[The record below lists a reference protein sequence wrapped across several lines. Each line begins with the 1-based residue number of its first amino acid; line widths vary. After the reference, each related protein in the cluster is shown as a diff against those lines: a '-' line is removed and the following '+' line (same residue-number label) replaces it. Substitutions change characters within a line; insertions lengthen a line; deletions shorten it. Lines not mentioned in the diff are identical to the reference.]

1 MPCVGAVVGGVQCG
15 SLSHPSR
22 LGNKGS
28 RAELGLRTL
37 AWEGLVLKEGTQ
49 TQHDYFKGPGA
60 ENGGPSKERAR
71 EPRGLVVPLKGLQKG
86 RNLSAGLLTEG
97 LSAESGRE
105 AERWLVQVRGE
116 CGRAHL
122 PLAAVPL
129 SPSSLSGI
137 EFLSWAYGFQGSL
150 LHRMHSYEVGEGDEH
165 PLSTEGVTSP
175 ARAPHLLTGWT
186 RTVCVHSGHCR
197 WN

>member
-1 MPCVGAVVGGVQCG
+1 MTA
-15 SLSHPSR
+15 S
-22 LGNKGS
+22 KGQ
-28 RAELGLRTL
+28 GLRM
-37 AWEGLVLKEGTQ
+37 
-49 TQHDYFKGPGA
+49 GA
-60 ENGGPSKERAR
+60 RARREAR

-86 RNLSAGLLTEG
+86 RNLIAGLLTKG

-129 SPSSLSGI
+129 SPRSLSGT

-150 LHRMHSYEVGEGDEH
+150 LCRMHSYEVGEGDEH

-197 WN
+197 GIDKP